1 MNRVLYAKY
10 NSLRRPEYRVTTEIQ
25 EDEKGKRVVKKPGD
39 AKAGEHIQTIARNRE
54 LLAGSYEKI
63 KVLPVKREGDELVF
77 PFVAGE
83 SLKDQIDTE
92 KTDREAF
99 VRQVTKLFDK
109 ILDYKKENFCPF
121 EITEGFRALF
131 GDIRPEETTAVC
143 PANID
148 SLFSNFIE
156 NEEGIFCLDYEWVHD
171 FPIPVNYI
179 KYRTLAYLYNDWA
192 NSVFDGIK
200 REELMS
206 WFGLEES
213 ECEIY
218 EAMESAFQQA
228 VHGKDWRYMYPLRYN
243 KKKENVLYM
252 AKLIREKDQHI
263 ANLEKA
269 GKGKDQ
275 HIANLEKAGK
285 GKDQHISNLENM
297 IRQDREAFNAALA
310 MKNREIEDERNWS
323 GILEAKLVTEQ
334 GMRRDFKA
342 EEQRVK
348 EIRDAAIRKVRK
360 IIK

>member
-39 AKAGEHIQTIARNRE
+39 AKAGEHILTIARNRE

-121 EITEGFRALF
+121 EITEGFRTLF

-263 ANLEKA
+263 
-269 GKGKDQ
+269 
-275 HIANLEKAGK
+275 
-285 GKDQHISNLENM
+285 SNLENM
-297 IRQDREAFNAALA
+297 IRQGREAFDAALA
-310 MKNREIEDERNWS
+310 MKNKEIEDERNWS